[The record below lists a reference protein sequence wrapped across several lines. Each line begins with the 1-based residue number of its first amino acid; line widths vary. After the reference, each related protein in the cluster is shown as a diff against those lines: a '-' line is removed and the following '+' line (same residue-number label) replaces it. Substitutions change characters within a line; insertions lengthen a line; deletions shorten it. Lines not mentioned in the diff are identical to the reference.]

1 MQLKFQNLDFIYL
14 FRVLLFFQYKLFQ
27 NEYDYNKM
35 RVQYISPIIQ
45 TFPIFLLI
53 FLLKYVLYFS
63 FSAN

>member
-1 MQLKFQNLDFIYL
+1 
-14 FRVLLFFQYKLFQ
+14 
-27 NEYDYNKM
+27 M

-63 FSAN
+63 SSAN